1 VVVDV
6 VLEVEDVVVV
16 VVPVIGRFISESSH
30 TPWLFTFITVAL
42 SGTANDR

>member
-6 VLEVEDVVVV
+6 VLEVEDVVV